1 MKKRVLAV
9 LAAFTLLFS
18 AEAFTGKPVMA
29 EAAGVQ
35 PLSVGNHTHYSS
47 NSSSGNSMNISPGG
61 VLGVIAVIVAAIVF
75 KNKN

>member
-1 MKKRVLAV
+1 MKKRVFAV

-29 EAAGVQ
+29 EAVCVQ

-47 NSSSGNSMNISPGG
+47 NSSGSNSLSISPGG

-75 KNKN
+75 KNKS